1 MNGTTRFTSNT
12 RRLAES
18 EKAKHNSAMTETF
31 KCRVDKALLKSADE
45 VSEELGTST
54 GELVRI
60 FLKQL
65 VKRRALP
72 FTLKGESE
80 EDEMLGPLSRR
91 RAMSDYF
98 RRGDDA

>member
-1 MNGTTRFTSNT
+1 
-12 RRLAES
+12 
-18 EKAKHNSAMTETF
+18 MTETF
-31 KCRVDKALLKSADE
+31 KCRVDKELLKNADE
-45 VSEELGTST
+45 VSLEMGTNT

-72 FTLKGESE
+72 FSPKGDSE
-80 EDEMLGPLSRR
+80 EDEMLGHLSRR

-98 RRGDDA
+98 HEG

>member
-1 MNGTTRFTSNT
+1 MMNGMTRFNFNT
-12 RRLAES
+12 RRLAET
-18 EKAKHNSAMTETF
+18 EKTKDNFAMTGTF
-31 KCRVDKALLKSADE
+31 KCRVDKTLLKNADE
-45 VSEELGTST
+45 VSEEMGTST

-72 FTLKGESE
+72 FTPKGESE

-91 RAMSDYF
+91 RAMSDLF
-98 RRGDDA
+98 HEG